1 MQGSVRQRLV
11 EAAFDLFE
19 ERGFEQTT
27 VDDIAERAGVGRTT
41 FFRNFRAKEQVIFPD
56 HEGLLTAIR
65 GRLATSS
72 PETAVVGVTEAA
84 RLVLHHYVEEGH
96 RARQRYA
103 LTRTVP
109 ALRDRERAG
118 VQQYERLF
126 ATFIRE
132 WLDGGPRS
140 ALRAEL
146 LANAVVTAH
155 NHVLRAWLR
164 REVDDPHAAF
174 DTAMS
179 EVASLV
185 ELASRPP
192 AAGPGTAVVVLRTD
206 KDPEELRRRIQ
217 DLL

>member
-1 MQGSVRQRLV
+1 MDGTVRQRLV
-11 EAAFDLFE
+11 AAAFDLFE

-27 VDDIAERAGVGRTT
+27 VDDIAERAGVGRST

-56 HEGLLTAIR
+56 HDGLLNAIR
-65 GRLATSS
+65 ARLSTSS

-84 RLVLHHYVEEGH
+84 RVVLQHYVQEGS

-126 ATFIRE
+126 ARFIRA
-132 WLDGGPRS
+132 WLGDGPRS
-140 ALRAEL
+140 PLRADL

-164 REVDDPHAAF
+164 REVEDPHGAF
-174 DTAMS
+174 DEAMR
-179 EVASLV
+179 EVAAIFERV
-185 ELASRPP
+185 TRPP
-192 AAGPGTAVVVLRTD
+192 VRGGETAVIVLRTGKEPD
-206 KDPEELRRRIQ
+206 ELRRQIE

>member
-1 MQGSVRQRLV
+1 MDSSVKERLV

-41 FFRNFRAKEQVIFPD
+41 FFRNFGSKEQVIFPD
-56 HEGLLTAIR
+56 HDGLLTAIQ

-72 PETAVVGVTEAA
+72 RETAVVGVTEAA
-84 RLVLHHYVEEGH
+84 RVVLHHYVQEGH

-126 ATFIRE
+126 ARFIRE
-132 WLDGGPRS
+132 WLGGGPRT
-140 ALRAEL
+140 ALRADL

-164 REVDDPHAAF
+164 GEVEDAHGAF
-174 DTAMS
+174 DTAMA
-179 EVASLV
+179 EVVFLFG
-185 ELASRPP
+185 LAARPP
-192 AAGPGTAVVVLRTD
+192 AQGAETAVVVLRTG
-206 KDPEELRRRIQ
+206 KDPEELRRQIEE
-217 DLL
+217 LL